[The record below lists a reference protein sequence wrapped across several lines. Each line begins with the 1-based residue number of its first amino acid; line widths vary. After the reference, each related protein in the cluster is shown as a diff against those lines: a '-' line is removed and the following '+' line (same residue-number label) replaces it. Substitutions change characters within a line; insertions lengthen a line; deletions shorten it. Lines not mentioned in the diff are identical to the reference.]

1 MPETNRVLESFR
13 GQSDLAGKG
22 VFAAV
27 CPLMLQKD
35 LGRQFSGTISPW
47 QLLKSSDMSAAPG
60 VTKLTGSWRDGQRAN
75 NWKVR

>member
-1 MPETNRVLESFR
+1 MTETNRVFASFR
-13 GQSDLAGKG
+13 EQSDLAGRG

-35 LGRQFSGTISPW
+35 LDGLFSGTVSPW

-60 VTKLTGSWRDGQRAN
+60 VTELTGSWRDGQRAN